1 MVKLSVII
9 VNYNVQYFLEQCIL
23 SIQAASK
30 NISIEIIVVD
40 NNSTDGSCSMLHKN
54 FPDVQL
60 IANIE
65 NVGFS
70 KANNQGVRKTCGE
83 YILILNPDTVIAE
96 DTLEKIIDFAE
107 KQSNLGALGA
117 RFIDGSGEFLPECKR
132 NIPTVKIASQKIRGN
147 SKKYYA
153 NHISENEI
161 AKIEILTGAFMFI
174 KRDTFLKIEG
184 FDEDYFMYGE
194 DIDLCYKLLNK
205 GYQNFYFGT
214 STIIHYKG
222 ESTIKN
228 ISNFKHFYG
237 AMQIFYAKHFKINS
251 FNSFSA
257 NVLFKILI
265 LYNSF
270 KRKIIKVGDSV
281 NNNLLFIGN
290 NQETFEMIKQNV
302 VFQESQISEIITDN
316 ISDFDMVIFD
326 NNFISNKDIID
337 NFQKLKFQNIS
348 KKIIPKGTNFY
359 LGSNSS
365 SSLGKAIEFN

>member
-9 VNYNVQYFLEQCIL
+9 VSYNVQYFLEQCIL
-23 SIQAASK
+23 SIQNASK

-40 NNSTDGSCSMLHKN
+40 NNSIDGSCSMLHNK
-54 FPDVQL
+54 FPEVQL

-70 KANNQGVRKTCGE
+70 KANNQGVKKASGE

-96 DTLEKIIDFAE
+96 DTFEKVIDFAN
-107 KQSNLGALGA
+107 QQQNLGALGV
-117 RFIDGSGEFLPECKR
+117 RFIDGSGKFLPECKR

-153 NHISENEI
+153 NHISEKGI
-161 AKIEILTGAFMFI
+161 AKIEVLTGAFMFI
-174 KRDTFLKIEG
+174 KRETYLEVDG

-205 GYQNFYFGT
+205 NYQNYYFGT

-222 ESTIKN
+222 ESTEKN
-228 ISNFKHFYG
+228 ISNYRHFYG
-237 AMQIFYAKHFKINS
+237 AMQIFYTKHFKRNS
-251 FNSFSA
+251 FNDFLS

-270 KRKIIKVGDSV
+270 KRKTNNEGNIIK
-281 NNNLLFIGN
+281 NNLLFISD
-290 NQETFEMIKQNV
+290 NQEKFEKIKQNGT
-302 VFQESQISEIITDN
+302 FQESQISKVIIDKTPN
-316 ISDFDMVIFD
+316 FDIIIFD
-326 NNFISNKDIID
+326 NNFISNKEIFE
-337 NFQKLKFQNIS
+337 NFQKPILQKFS
-348 KKIIPKGTNFY
+348 KIILPKSTNFY
-359 LGSNSS
+359 LGSDSS
-365 SSLGKAIEFN
+365 SSKGEVVEFK